1 MLLIIII
8 LIINNL
14 KNNILYLYTDF
25 CSYIIHSVYNLFK
38 FILQENFILEI
49 NLLVFKII
57 KLITNLMKD

>member
-25 CSYIIHSVYNLFK
+25 CPYIIHSVYNLFK